1 MALDERARNRMHN
14 RFREVMGDDVAD
26 TVMDSLSPTGWHDLA
41 TKQDLAVLKE
51 EMGLRFEVL
60 EHKLTANFER
70 ALRAQTRSFFLAN
83 AGLVIALA
91 TFFSTTR

>member
-26 TVMDSLSPTGWHDLA
+26 TVMDSLSPTGWRDLA
-41 TKQDLAVLKE
+41 TKQDLLAVETRLESK
-51 EMGLRFEVL
+51 LEVL

-70 ALRAQTRSFFLAN
+70 ALRAQTRSFTLTN